1 MKQLFEHIPVDSIPF
16 LCTYRSCSVQPFKGY
31 YHWHQCCEM
40 LIVHEGEG
48 TVTIGPQVLAIRP
61 GALFFFQPFQLHNV
75 FAVPSADK
83 PYVRSIIH
91 INQAMCLSFLEKFPD
106 HMRLFNDLCYGTSS
120 KTAYYLKEQEAS
132 LISGSLSLHIG
143 CEERRSASRQEN
155 QLIFLLQLLS
165 LLQANESWDGKRS
178 PTYRQPKYAE
188 QIMLWIE
195 LHFLE
200 NFELGRLAADLHI
213 TKSYASRIFKK
224 ETGSTI
230 TEYLLA
236 RRVKQACDLL
246 ETTRLSIDA
255 IASKLGFNTS
265 AYFIS
270 MFKRVYG
277 ITPLQYRKLQI
288 HSNQ

>member
-1 MKQLFEHIPVDSIPF
+1 MQQLFEHIPVDSIPF
-16 LCTYRSCSVQPFKGY
+16 LCTYRSRSVQPFKGF
-31 YHWHQCCEM
+31 YHWHQCCEL

-48 TVTIGPQVLAIRP
+48 TVTIGPQVWAIRP

-91 INQAMCLSFLEKFPD
+91 INQAICLPFLEKFPD
-106 HMRLFNDLCYGTSS
+106 HKHLFNNLCFGTSS
-120 KTAYYLKEQEAS
+120 TAAYYLKEHEP
-132 LISGSLSLHIG
+132 LISGSLSLHMSHD
-143 CEERRSASRQEN
+143 ERRTAFRQEN
-155 QLIFLLQLLS
+155 HMIFLLQMLS
-165 LLQANESWDGKRS
+165 LLQANEPRDGNHS
-178 PTYRQPKYAE
+178 STFRQPKYAE

-195 LHFLE
+195 RNFSE
-200 NFELGRLAADLHI
+200 NFELDRLAEELHL
-213 TKSYASRIFKK
+213 TKSYASRIFRK

-255 IASKLGFNTS
+255 IAVELGFNTS

-270 MFKRVYG
+270 MFKKVYG
-277 ITPLQYRKLQI
+277 ITPLQYRKIRLR
-288 HSNQ
+288 SP